1 MSGKPWQTPICTNA
15 GLEGSAPQACIPVS
29 PRTHRRQCEPSRS
42 APGGAPFVVHEGLAS
57 SSARRLV
64 VRSKRDNLPVNDGPP
79 CRCCTPGH
87 CLRDVTASA
96 KTASRWRPGNFT
108 NPPRVNRSIKAD
120 GTLAGV
126 WGLCVSRSPAHS
138 DTPQELGANTK
149 STVSLVCSPGRRL
162 SALVQNAFSLTLL
175 TTHLP
180 ARFSVHCPQTSSR
193 SVLFTPDHAAGSSS
207 QPQTLWNRPPTQ

>member
-1 MSGKPWQTPICTNA
+1 MVANCQQWQWGLTVNPCPENHGKLP
-15 GLEGSAPQACIPVS
+15 SARTRVS
-29 PRTHRRQCEPSRS
+29 KAARHRRASLCRRGPTDDS
-42 APGGAPFVVHEGLAS
+42 ANRRGLRQGGAPFVVHEGLAS

-126 WGLCVSRSPAHS
+126 
-138 DTPQELGANTK
+138 
-149 STVSLVCSPGRRL
+149 
-162 SALVQNAFSLTLL
+162 
-175 TTHLP
+175 
-180 ARFSVHCPQTSSR
+180 
-193 SVLFTPDHAAGSSS
+193 
-207 QPQTLWNRPPTQ
+207 